1 MSQRCGDR
9 DRDREHDRERELQWS
24 ARRMGTSLLLQ
35 LSAHERELDLV
46 FLDHSYAKPWSAHP
60 DASAA
65 RPARLLFIT
74 PRRHLGTAPEADVP
88 IDVETVTPTPVP
100 LYDNQK
106 ARSVMNECERHVMFA
121 RTDADAPPPP
131 DDWEEHVNRTGW
143 TMAQN
148 KLFNKIH
155 KALQSD
161 RLARLANE
169 GACNEPVLRRIAVD
183 KCARRVRQALA
194 SVNWDTK
201 LIQWL
206 HTTLV
211 ETLSLPVLAAYL
223 DALQTLKGKIPTLID
238 RMLLSSTA
246 KTGAAGAEAL
256 SLLLKRPWD
265 PAVGVLSHNKP
276 SKLPGSPLILI
287 ASSGPAN
294 SMFPASRRHRF
305 WQSQLSCLG
314 KVIPI
319 ATSLLNNGS
328 GVGVLQCLEHM
339 IGAVRGKVAEIHN
352 HFSHKQ
358 IILIGWNTGALV
370 ACHVSVMEYVTAVV
384 CLGFP
389 LLTVDG
395 PRGDVDDPLL
405 EMKTPVLFVIG
416 QNSLQCNIEAME
428 DFREKIRADNSMVVV
443 GGADDNL
450 RISKAKKKSEGLTQ
464 SMVDRCIQDEI
475 ADFLTGVLTRA
486 ESHLGSDPRD
496 LDAEKKKKPRD
507 STRRDL
513 SFDLPERN
521 SRPTSPAAKVP
532 ASPSGSEVGTFS
544 RQDLSSVS
552 SSPTSSPKTKVATMS
567 LQKPPT
573 VGTTQLLKRQVPRAD
588 TVLTHKQA
596 QAQFAAFL
604 KQNMLVRKALPPGT
618 SSCLFVPVP
627 EPSEGAEKDDVRLQL
642 KRHQPP
648 SPTQCS
654 KSSKRAK
661 IKVTIVSHGDAAAM
675 GTGAALTTQ
684 AEIISGK
691 AVPMAMSGVKELSG
705 LLSTPK
711 EIVDSPSP
719 EVSKATL
726 DRAWSNLVWWK
737 VSLGGTGF
745 EVPSVIWERRRVVL
759 NRKLSSA
766 AEASLSP
773 TPAGV
778 PSSTAPSAFHALQSR
793 LVASSTHGLQAQP
806 ASALQGAASASSLL
820 QGLSFSLQDIGTKA
834 STLPASMV
842 AAGPSVQSS
851 AVKAPTALQSLS
863 AITTDTG
870 TIVRTIPV
878 PTSLALGASASGKPT
893 AIHQLLTNGGLA
905 KLANSLPGLAQI
917 SNQAAG
923 LKAPTTITVTLRG
936 QPGRMSTLSQAA
948 MGTIQPQLEEQPMQT
963 QGPQLLC
970 GALRVGW
977 VSPGSVVTS
986 WEQLQELSDLRQP
999 HGDPLH
1005 HVSHQALTKPEISEA
1020 LAMPVT
1026 LLGIQPS
1033 SFFSS
1038 SSSTGPLLFATLVHP
1053 KVGPALQSPSSML
1066 LPTPGKGD
1074 RTLGHLRER
1083 VILAKSHVLEALETL
1098 GRASPV
1104 VDNGSTI
1111 IHPREA
1117 QDNRRLG
1124 PSSGWAA
1131 PPASPTSHRD
1141 PQEG

>member
-1 MSQRCGDR
+1 MSLRGGDR
-9 DRDREHDRERELQWS
+9 ERDRDRERELQWS

-46 FLDHSYAKPWSAHP
+46 CLDHSYAKPWSAHP

-65 RPARLLFIT
+65 RPTRMLFLT
-74 PRRHLGTAPEADVP
+74 PRRQPGAGLEADVP
-88 IDVETVTPTPVP
+88 IDVETVTPVAVP

-238 RMLLSSTA
+238 RMLLSSTT

-287 ASSGPAN
+287 ASSGPSN
-294 SMFPASRRHRF
+294 SMFPTSRRHRF

-319 ATSLLNNGS
+319 TTHLLNNGS

-339 IGAVRGKVAEIHN
+339 IGAVRGKVAEIHS
-352 HFSHKQ
+352 HFSHKP

-416 QNSLQCNIEAME
+416 QNSLQCNMEAME

-486 ESHLGSDPRD
+486 ESHSGSDPRD

-507 STRRDL
+507 SSRRDL
-513 SFDLPERN
+513 SFDLPERS
-521 SRPTSPAAKVP
+521 SRPASPAAKVP
-532 ASPSGSEVGTFS
+532 ASPSGSE
-544 RQDLSSVS
+544 DLS
-552 SSPTSSPKTKVATMS
+552 SSPTSSPKTKVAAVSS
-567 LQKPPT
+567 LQKPSH
-573 VGTTQLLKRQVPRAD
+573 VGPTQLLKRHVPRPD
-588 TVLTHKQA
+588 TVLAHKQA
-596 QAQFAAFL
+596 
-604 KQNMLVRKALPPGT
+604 
-618 SSCLFVPVP
+618 
-627 EPSEGAEKDDVRLQL
+627 
-642 KRHQPP
+642 
-648 SPTQCS
+648 
-654 KSSKRAK
+654 
-661 IKVTIVSHGDAAAM
+661 
-675 GTGAALTTQ
+675 
-684 AEIISGK
+684 
-691 AVPMAMSGVKELSG
+691 
-705 LLSTPK
+705 
-711 EIVDSPSP
+711 
-719 EVSKATL
+719 
-726 DRAWSNLVWWK
+726 
-737 VSLGGTGF
+737 
-745 EVPSVIWERRRVVL
+745 
-759 NRKLSSA
+759 
-766 AEASLSP
+766 
-773 TPAGV
+773 
-778 PSSTAPSAFHALQSR
+778 
-793 LVASSTHGLQAQP
+793 
-806 ASALQGAASASSLL
+806 QGAASASSLL
-820 QGLSFSLQDIGTKA
+820 QGLSFSLQDIGTK
-834 STLPASMV
+834 SSPLPASV
-842 AAGPSVQSS
+842 AAAGQPVQTS
-851 AVKAPTALQSLS
+851 AVKTPAPIQNLS
-863 AITTDTG
+863 AITTDTS

-878 PTSLALGASASGKPT
+878 ATSLSLGASAGGKPT

-905 KLANSLPGLAQI
+905 KLASSLPGLAQI

-936 QPGRMSTLSQAA
+936 QPSRVSTLSQAA
-948 MGTIQPQLEEQPMQT
+948 MGTVQPQLEEQAMHT
-963 QGPQLLC
+963 QAPQAPDVAGP
-970 GALRVGW
+970 ASSAT
-977 VSPGSVVTS
+977 SPGKLLPHMDLSKAQAGAEMAPADPAARLPAAAPVVTTTS
-986 WEQLQELSDLRQP
+986 PMKTLYVMSDAKLS
-999 HGDPLH
+999 
-1005 HVSHQALTKPEISEA
+1005 ALTKSVLAEA
-1020 LAMPVT
+1020 TSVPLKLPS
-1026 LLGIQPS
+1026 IQPS
-1033 SFFSS
+1033 SSS
-1038 SSSTGPLLFATLVHP
+1038 SATGAVTFASTPSPPASLVHSKVLQTASKTVILTSTLATVKGDGPLGHIGE
-1053 KVGPALQSPSSML
+1053 KVSLTKSAAA
-1066 LPTPGKGD
+1066 
-1074 RTLGHLRER
+1074 LGH
-1083 VILAKSHVLEALETL
+1083 ALGAVETL
-1098 GRASPV
+1098 GRVPSV
-1104 VDNGSTI
+1104 VDEGSTI
-1111 IHPREA
+1111 MHSREA
-1117 QDNRRLG
+1117 LASRQLLSQGVLPGGAGTTLITLG
-1124 PSSGWAA
+1124 SSSSIIATAG
-1131 PPASPTSHRD
+1131 PTLSQK
-1141 PQEG
+1141 P

>member
-1 MSQRCGDR
+1 MSQRAGDR
-9 DRDREHDRERELQWS
+9 DRDRERELQWS

-46 FLDHSYAKPWSAHP
+46 CLDHSYAKPWSAHP

-65 RPARLLFIT
+65 RPARLLFLT
-74 PRRHLGTAPEADVP
+74 PRRHLGSAPEADVP

-194 SVNWDTK
+194 SVSWDTK

-223 DALQTLKGKIPTLID
+223 DALQTLKGKIPALID

-294 SMFPASRRHRF
+294 SMFPTSRRHRF

-319 ATSLLNNGS
+319 STSLLNNGS

-416 QNSLQCNIEAME
+416 QNSLQCNVEAME

-486 ESHLGSDPRD
+486 ESHSGSEPRD
-496 LDAEKKKKPRD
+496 LDAEKKRKPREC
-507 STRRDL
+507 SRRDL
-513 SFDLPERN
+513 SFELPERS
-521 SRPTSPAAKVP
+521 SRPASPAAKVP
-532 ASPSGSEVGTFS
+532 ASPSGSE
-544 RQDLSSVS
+544 QDLSSVS
-552 SSPTSSPKTKVATMS
+552 SSPTSSPKAKVAA
-567 LQKPPT
+567 LALPKPSQ
-573 VGTTQLLKRQVPRAD
+573 VGPTQLQRRQVPRAD
-588 TVLTHKQA
+588 AVLTHKQA
-596 QAQFAAFL
+596 Q
-604 KQNMLVRKALPPGT
+604 V
-618 SSCLFVPVP
+618 V
-627 EPSEGAEKDDVRLQL
+627 
-642 KRHQPP
+642 
-648 SPTQCS
+648 
-654 KSSKRAK
+654 
-661 IKVTIVSHGDAAAM
+661 
-675 GTGAALTTQ
+675 
-684 AEIISGK
+684 SGK
-691 AVPMAMSGVKELSG
+691 PLPLGQSSTKEFSG

-711 EIVDSPSP
+711 S
-719 EVSKATL
+719 
-726 DRAWSNLVWWK
+726 
-737 VSLGGTGF
+737 SLCQQPAPG
-745 EVPSVIWERRRVVL
+745 
-759 NRKLSSA
+759 
-766 AEASLSP
+766 AELQ
-773 TPAGV
+773 PAGHGHQSLQ
-778 PSSTAPSAFHALQSR
+778 PPCQRRCRLTWPGLGQAPCSPAEPGRGGRRAPHRARAHPADPGLLQTRGHPPAADQRRAGQAGQQPPGAGTHLQPCHRPEGPDHHHGDPAGTARPCGQPGPGRAGDSTAPA
-793 LVASSTHGLQAQP
+793 G
-806 ASALQGAASASSLL
+806 GAA
-820 QGLSFSLQDIGTKA
+820 
-834 STLPASMV
+834 P
-842 AAGPSVQSS
+842 GPSVTPLCCGTAE
-851 AVKAPTALQSLS
+851 AVAVPGASWASLGTPRWLLSCKAPPGHSSRPRAGARGHCGDKVGLASSSHALL
-863 AITTDTG
+863 G
-870 TIVRTIPV
+870 
-878 PTSLALGASASGKPT
+878 ALGTPRFLGVGT
-893 AIHQLLTNGGLA
+893 GGWEREGCRFL
-905 KLANSLPGLAQI
+905 GL
-917 SNQAAG
+917 
-923 LKAPTTITVTLRG
+923 
-936 QPGRMSTLSQAA
+936 
-948 MGTIQPQLEEQPMQT
+948 
-963 QGPQLLC
+963 
-970 GALRVGW
+970 
-977 VSPGSVVTS
+977 
-986 WEQLQELSDLRQP
+986 
-999 HGDPLH
+999 
-1005 HVSHQALTKPEISEA
+1005 
-1020 LAMPVT
+1020 
-1026 LLGIQPS
+1026 
-1033 SFFSS
+1033 
-1038 SSSTGPLLFATLVHP
+1038 LLFN
-1053 KVGPALQSPSSML
+1053 KI
-1066 LPTPGKGD
+1066 
-1074 RTLGHLRER
+1074 
-1083 VILAKSHVLEALETL
+1083 ILFF
-1098 GRASPV
+1098 
-1104 VDNGSTI
+1104 
-1111 IHPREA
+1111 
-1117 QDNRRLG
+1117 
-1124 PSSGWAA
+1124 
-1131 PPASPTSHRD
+1131 
-1141 PQEG
+1141 